1 MKSIMK
7 KFLYSVI
14 ALSAIFA
21 VSCNKEADLA
31 VPGRTKMVR
40 IDISKLP
47 SHSETLCADFGPGL
61 TRSDYNG
68 RTFTWLQHDSILVCV
83 QSEPDENDMVNFG
96 FAKFV
101 AQSDGAS
108 VEFVGDIPNGY
119 NVTAPAFYL
128 AAGAITVMDG
138 DSEKYYTSE
147 SDKPLANMPLLGTVQ
162 EDGTLRFSSMTG
174 ALKLSLT
181 GLDPAA
187 SIIQISNSQNKLT
200 GFFEVA
206 ENGTLTM
213 AGARPGTY
221 TIGERTAAYS
231 SYYTAME
238 ITPAADHHRA
248 QHRDGNRVPR
258 GRLRP
263 AVHRYRPHLRRP
275 SLVLFQR

>member
-108 VEFVGDIPNGY
+108 VEFVGYIPNGY

-128 AAGAITVMDG
+128 AAGAIIDYGTDEDIPLCLWG
-138 DSEKYYTSE
+138 YLWFFTILHSHFLLSSSETETK
-147 SDKPLANMPLLGTVQ
+147 
-162 EDGTLRFSSMTG
+162 
-174 ALKLSLT
+174 
-181 GLDPAA
+181 
-187 SIIQISNSQNKLT
+187 
-200 GFFEVA
+200 
-206 ENGTLTM
+206 
-213 AGARPGTY
+213 
-221 TIGERTAAYS
+221 
-231 SYYTAME
+231 
-238 ITPAADHHRA
+238 
-248 QHRDGNRVPR
+248 
-258 GRLRP
+258 
-263 AVHRYRPHLRRP
+263 
-275 SLVLFQR
+275 